1 MRLIMGGLARS
12 RDLADPADSD
22 IAPAE
27 LRRLAL
33 WCGCLADVVAEYAE
47 RVERDA
53 AGAGVTAERSSVLSG
68 DRLFTLPPA
77 EPRRRQPRRES
88 RREAAPLLLEQQELF
103 QEIAEVPAVG
113 ASGQLQMLEP
123 QRAIEGLDAMRAAEA
138 SRFRREFEAVLD
150 ALRAQHAMT
159 PEEERVLR
167 QEERLVARIAARD
180 DVRARLLERVEELR
194 ERPRP

>member
-1 MRLIMGGLARS
+1 
-12 RDLADPADSD
+12 
-22 IAPAE
+22 
-27 LRRLAL
+27 
-33 WCGCLADVVAEYAE
+33 
-47 RVERDA
+47 
-53 AGAGVTAERSSVLSG
+53 
-68 DRLFTLPPA
+68 
-77 EPRRRQPRRES
+77 
-88 RREAAPLLLEQQELF
+88 
-103 QEIAEVPAVG
+103 
-113 ASGQLQMLEP
+113 
-123 QRAIEGLDAMRAAEA
+123 MRAAEA